1 MFALEPLTNQDINI
15 LVVDDDPMMQKV
27 IEASLMKD
35 NYKMVFASNGEE
47 GIEMARN
54 LMPDLILLDVVM
66 PGMDGFEVC
75 SLMRTDDQLL
85 YIPIIKITALD
96 DRDSKIQG
104 LEAGADD
111 YICKP
116 FDKLEFRAR
125 VRTITR
131 LNRYS
136 RWRKIHQLQE
146 ILDEKNK
153 TIELQKAEIEILKS
167 QTENIKRS

>member
-1 MFALEPLTNQDINI
+1 MQETKEIKEITL
-15 LVVDDDPMMQKV
+15 LVIDDDSLMQKV
-27 IEASLMKD
+27 VEASLMKD
-35 NYKMVFASNGEE
+35 NYKIYFASDGET
-47 GIEMARN
+47 GIQLAKEY
-54 LMPDLILLDVVM
+54 LPDLILLDVVM
-66 PGMDGFEVC
+66 PGIDGFEVC
-75 SLMRTDDQLL
+75 ARIRNDERLL
-85 YIPIIKITALD
+85 YIPIIMITALD

-136 RWRKIHQLQE
+136 RWRKIYQLQE
-146 ILDEKNK
+146 TLEEKNK
-153 TIELQKAEIEILKS
+153 IIEELTLEIQKLK
-167 QTENIKRS
+167 K

>member
-1 MFALEPLTNQDINI
+1 MDQDTTI
-15 LVVDDDPMMQKV
+15 LAIDDDPLMQRV

-35 NYKMVFASNGEE
+35 NYRLIFASDGET
-47 GIEMARN
+47 GIKLAREH
-54 LMPDLILLDVVM
+54 MPDLILLDVVM
-66 PGMDGFEVC
+66 PGIDGFEVC
-75 SLMRTDDQLL
+75 VRIRKDDKLL
-85 YIPIIKITALD
+85 YIPIIILTALD

-125 VRTITR
+125 VKTVTR

-136 RWRKIHQLQE
+136 RWRKIYQLQE
-146 ILDEKNK
+146 LLEEKESI
-153 TIELQKAEIEILKS
+153 IENQKRLIEELNAEL
-167 QTENIKRS
+167 IKK